1 MGVNCRTIGRGAAPT
16 RSHPSTC
23 YRARVAGA
31 GQAARTCAPW
41 FTRVPDMRITA
52 TPLTAALAGLFS
64 ALVWPR
70 LWPLFG
76 DSGSSGS
83 IGLVVATLVVI
94 ALPAHAFV
102 VGSGAVRRV
111 RRARWTRPC
120 SSALAPGW
128 LPRV

>member
-1 MGVNCRTIGRGAAPT
+1 
-16 RSHPSTC
+16 
-23 YRARVAGA
+23 
-31 GQAARTCAPW
+31 
-41 FTRVPDMRITA
+41 MRIAA

-102 VGSGAVRRV
+102 VGFGRRQAGQAGTLDTALLKRIGAWLAAAGVTV
-111 RRARWTRPC
+111 GI
-120 SSALAPGW
+120 SALIGTA
-128 LPRV
+128 